1 MDKPGSWFLLAKC
14 IKNTCGR
21 VKNIT
26 LPQVFFKHFP
36 IKNQLPGFYISETLV
51 ENGLKSHF
59 RLQWSSSLFITSY
72 VVSRFNKKK
81 IQSKNVSNH
90 VAMPWK
96 LLRPLS
102 MFLAHRDH
110 SNGLLY
116 QSTDWFLHDVNRG
129 FHNIFWNIARVLAK
143 DLTHAFSSDVE
154 TLVHSR
160 NKWFREYE
168 IKFALISIANS
179 QKLI

>member
-14 IKNTCGR
+14 I
-21 VKNIT
+21 NIT

-81 IQSKNVSNH
+81 FSLKMFQI
-90 VAMPWK
+90 M
-96 LLRPLS
+96 LRCLG
-102 MFLAHRDH
+102 
-110 SNGLLY
+110 NY
-116 QSTDWFLHDVNRG
+116 
-129 FHNIFWNIARVLAK
+129 
-143 DLTHAFSSDVE
+143 
-154 TLVHSR
+154 
-160 NKWFREYE
+160 
-168 IKFALISIANS
+168 
-179 QKLI
+179 